1 MKLALLVMLVACGHK
16 EHAAPEAAVV
26 PHDAAPDAVPCPG
39 TSADCAACGSGDGS
53 ACFSVLQAATPD
65 DAKLLWADRGCAAG
79 DLTSCQSLTSY
90 SIGRGTHED
99 FLRVEAREK
108 AVGAAH
114 FEAQRAKCGAGDE
127 SACEEAAIMLDVGQY
142 VAKDLT
148 AARALLEPRCK
159 TGAIRACI
167 SLAGLALPADAK
179 AQFAMR
185 ACSLGD
191 AVTCGDL
198 VGLFGDTAY
207 APARGSFARTALAT
221 RCTAKDA
228 DACWVLGGLYVTGK
242 GGAKDRARGTALVNS
257 VCSFDSRH
265 CDTRDRLAAGGG
277 FFDAALDD
285 VPKLDLGPLIDDAKG
300 GKPHRP

>member
-1 MKLALLVMLVACGHK
+1 MKLALLVVLVACGHK
-16 EHAAPEAAVV
+16 DQAVPEAAVV

-53 ACFSVLQAATPD
+53 ACFNVLLAAKSD
-65 DAKLLWADRGCAAG
+65 GAKLLWADRGCTAG

-90 SIGRGTHED
+90 SIGRGD
-99 FLRVEAREK
+99 FENAEAREK
-108 AVGAAH
+108 AAGAAH
-114 FEAQRAKCGAGDE
+114 FQAQRAKCGGGDE
-127 SACEEAAIMLDVGQY
+127 RACEDAAIMLDVGQY
-142 VAKDLT
+142 VAKDVA
-148 AARALLEPRCK
+148 AARALLEPHCK
-159 TGAIRACI
+159 TGAVRACI
-167 SLAGLALPADAK
+167 TLASLALPAADK
-179 AQFAMR
+179 ARFAMR

-198 VGLFGDTAY
+198 VGLFGDTAF
-207 APARGSFARTALAT
+207 ARNQGAFARTTLAA

-242 GGAKDRARGTALVNS
+242 GGAKDRAKGTALVS
-257 VCSFDSRH
+257 TACKLDSRH
-265 CDTRDRLAAGGG
+265 CDTRDRLASGGG

-285 VPKLDLGPLIDDAKG
+285 VPKLDLGPLIDEAKG